1 MPKHYKTPEGY
12 SLGAW
17 LQTQRRVHSGSV
29 PGTLTEEQVRRLDG
43 IGMVWDVQ
51 QQRWEKYFAAL
62 KAYKGAYGDVDIKKD
77 YVDPQGIALGNWVYN
92 LRGYRASGLRLSYL
106 TEERIR
112 QLDELGFIWSKVD
125 SQWEMNFQ
133 AAQDYYRKH
142 GDLEVPAAYIS
153 PDGLKLGVWLQSV
166 RYNRKKPG
174 KGKPLT
180 ERQIATLDAIG
191 MNWTGKLDRSFANG
205 MVHAQEYFRANGDLN
220 VTRSCCS
227 PDGFRLGEWVAN
239 QRERYRRGSMPEQHK
254 KKMESVGMV
263 WERPDSWNTKY
274 AMLESY
280 YKTHGNIS
288 IPSTYEE
295 NGVWLGRCLS
305 EQRQIYHGK
314 REGKHLTENQIN
326 QLDSLGMLWIPN
338 NDTKWLEMFQSLVD
352 YGNQNHNFDVPAD
365 FEQNPR
371 LRRWVQR
378 QQSLYRKNSLAAW
391 KAEKLLQLGLLP

>member
-1 MPKHYKTPEGY
+1 M
-12 SLGAW
+12 
-17 LQTQRRVHSGSV
+17 
-29 PGTLTEEQVRRLDG
+29 
-43 IGMVWDVQ
+43 
-51 QQRWEKYFAAL
+51 
-62 KAYKGAYGDVDIKKD
+62 
-77 YVDPQGIALGNWVYN
+77 
-92 LRGYRASGLRLSYL
+92 RLSYL

-112 QLDELGFIWSKVD
+112 QLDELGFIWSKED

-295 NGVWLGRCLS
+295 NGVWLGRWLS

-314 REGKHLTENQIN
+314 REGKHLTENQIH

>member
-1 MPKHYKTPEGY
+1 
-12 SLGAW
+12 
-17 LQTQRRVHSGSV
+17 
-29 PGTLTEEQVRRLDG
+29 
-43 IGMVWDVQ
+43 MVWDVQ

-239 QRERYRRGSMPEQHK
+239 QRERYRRGSCQSSTKRKWSQWEWYGNDQIRGIQNTLCWNPTTKRTATYPFHRLM
-254 KKMESVGMV
+254 KKMEYGWDGGFLSS
-263 WERPDSWNTKY
+263 DKY
-274 AMLESY
+274 IMGKGKES
-280 YKTHGNIS
+280 I
-288 IPSTYEE
+288 
-295 NGVWLGRCLS
+295 
-305 EQRQIYHGK
+305 
-314 REGKHLTENQIN
+314 
-326 QLDSLGMLWIPN
+326 
-338 NDTKWLEMFQSLVD
+338 
-352 YGNQNHNFDVPAD
+352 
-365 FEQNPR
+365 
-371 LRRWVQR
+371 LRRTK
-378 QQSLYRKNSLAAW
+378 SIS
-391 KAEKLLQLGLLP
+391 